1 MAKSKPDHAALCHGI
16 KVPASPF
23 LNDMRIRRMGEG
35 KYEGE
40 EIRGA
45 LEVIRPGDRVLEMGS
60 GLGVVGAVIA
70 KYAQPEAVLSFE
82 ANPNLIPHI
91 NALYAMNNLQDRIEV
106 RHQVVM
112 AAPEPPEHVT
122 FHLRTSFLG
131 SSLID
136 QAKRRTTAVD
146 VPTTRYDDV
155 VDSFRPDVLIMDIE
169 GGEQDFLRHADLRGI
184 RAVVIEFHPGVYGK
198 SGAHDCKT
206 ILQKAGFAKRKDI
219 STRFVWAA
227 TRPDWQ
233 AHGDAS
239 WPRPGFGW
247 SQRVTTVHGAVIKPT
262 DEDKLINP
270 SGVQTADGADVP
282 TAAHWRNTRRVTM
295 PFDPPDD
302 LGNPLE
308 GRWLWGGVLYWNFA
322 HFVAESLGRLWALD
336 ALDQPVNGIVYVPR
350 RGGTRGG
357 LLSFQKG
364 LFAALGIDLPIVVAD
379 GPRTVEELVV
389 PGQGFG
395 LGDITDGTPAFRNY
409 IHARFGADIAPE
421 GPDRLYISRSQLS
434 ANRGGLLGE
443 TLLEEHLRAQGY
455 EVFSPEAHSIA
466 TQIARYKAA
475 KQIIACDGS
484 ALHLLAFCARAD
496 QDIAMI
502 IRRKSAATTLIERH
516 LTAFTGRAPLTL
528 DCLRAEWQHPGTRR
542 ARMAIGEPDMPALQD
557 GLRAG
562 GFVSD
567 AAPWPA
573 LTPDFIRDA
582 LGPRYEVAA

>member
-1 MAKSKPDHAALCHGI
+1 MAKKTKPHAALCHGV
-16 KVPASPF
+16 KVPPSPF
-23 LNDMRIRRMGEG
+23 LNDTRIRRMGEG

-70 KYAQPEAVLSFE
+70 KHAKPEAVLSFE

-91 NALYAMNNLQDRIEV
+91 NALYDLNGLRDRIEV
-106 RHQVVM
+106 RHQVVL

-136 QAKRRTTAVD
+136 QKKRRTTGVD
-146 VPTTRYDDV
+146 VPTVAYDSV
-155 VDSFRPDVLIMDIE
+155 VDEFRPDVLVMDIE
-169 GGEQDFLRHADLRGI
+169 GGEQDFLRHADLRGV
-184 RAVVIEFHPGVYGK
+184 RAIIIEFHPDVYGK
-198 SGAHDCKT
+198 PGAHDCKT
-206 ILQKAGFAKRKDI
+206 ILQKAGFEKRKDV

-233 AHGDAS
+233 AHADAS

-247 SQRVTTVHGAVIKPT
+247 SHDIQTVPQAVIKPT
-262 DEDKLINP
+262 DGDSLIGP
-270 SGVQTADGADVP
+270 AGVQTADGADVP

-295 PFDPPDD
+295 PFDPPATRK
-302 LGNPLE
+302 PLA

-336 ALDQPVNGIVYVPR
+336 GGTKDIDGIVFVPR
-350 RGGTRGG
+350 RSGDRTS
-357 LLSFQKG
+357 LLSFQTG
-364 LFAALGIDLPIVVAD
+364 VFEALGIDLPIVVAD
-379 GPRTVEELVV
+379 EPLEVEELIV

-395 LGDITDGTPAFRNY
+395 LGAIVEGTPAFRSF
-409 IHARFGADIAPE
+409 IHDRFGAGIAPD
-421 GPDRLYISRSQLS
+421 GPERLYISRSQLS

-443 TLLEEHLRAQGY
+443 TLLEEHLRTEGY
-455 EVFSPEAHSIA
+455 EIFSPEKHDIA

-475 KQIIACDGS
+475 KQIISCDGS
-484 ALHLLAFCARAD
+484 ALHLFAFCGRAD
-496 QDIAMI
+496 QDVAMI

-516 LTAFTGRAPLTL
+516 ITHFTGRAPQPI
-528 DCLRAEWQHPGTRR
+528 DCLRAEWQQPGTRR
-542 ARMAIGEPDMPALQD
+542 ARLVVGEPDMPGLQD
-557 GLRAG
+557 ALRAG
-562 GFVSD
+562 GFITD
-567 AAPWPA
+567 GAAWPA
-573 LTPDFIRDA
+573 LTPDFIRAA
-582 LGPRYEVAA
+582 LGPRYESAA